1 MNQQTL
7 PKLFSL
13 TQIGIATFLGSALA
27 AGYML
32 GANYSALGQ
41 RKLGRYVM
49 AGSAALV
56 ALFML
61 IPGNAL
67 TSPGLALFVMI
78 GQVMLVLFIAN
89 QLQGKMLSSF
99 KEMGGTYYPISRTI
113 LIGIAASFVL
123 TAAYILII
131 VLFGGP
137 LPQTAG

>member
-32 GANYSALGQ
+32 AANYSALGQ

-49 AGSAALV
+49 AGSVALV

-61 IPGNAL
+61 IPWNAL
-67 TSPGLALFVMI
+67 TSPGLAVFVMV
-78 GQVMLVLFIAN
+78 GQVMLVLIIAN

-99 KEMGGTYYPISRTI
+99 KEMGGAYHPVSRTI
-113 LIGIAASFVL
+113 LIGVAASFVL
-123 TAAYILII
+123 TAAYILLIG
-131 VLFGGP
+131 LFGGP
-137 LPQTAG
+137 LPPPAS